1 MRWMSHF
8 TADIYFENTS
18 HSLKFNHSI
27 DKFMVD
33 RNSVT
38 TTVQPTEEER
48 TKTVVLVYTAFF
60 RKVKWIGDRV
70 ITADLKTSF
79 Y

>member
-8 TADIYFENTS
+8 TADIYFDNNS
-18 HSLKFNHSI
+18 HLLKFHHSM

-33 RNSVT
+33 RNNMT
-38 TTVQPTEEER
+38 TTMQPTEEER